1 MQKNSIASICLF
13 NGGDTRMNYFSFW
26 QPSQEDLE
34 KNRRSFAA
42 RLAKQW
48 RQGKM
53 DAPHREAVEFLDTI
67 AVCGSYSRY
76 LDSPSSESAAILRK
90 YGLLEA

>member
-42 RLAKQW
+42 RLAKQ
-48 RQGKM
+48 
-53 DAPHREAVEFLDTI
+53 
-67 AVCGSYSRY
+67 
-76 LDSPSSESAAILRK
+76 
-90 YGLLEA
+90 